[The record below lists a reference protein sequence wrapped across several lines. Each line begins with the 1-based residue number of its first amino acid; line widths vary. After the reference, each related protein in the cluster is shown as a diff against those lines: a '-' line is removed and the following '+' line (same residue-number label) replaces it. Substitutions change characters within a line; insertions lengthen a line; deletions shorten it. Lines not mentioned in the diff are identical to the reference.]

1 MATKRNPNRKKAF
14 EVYKEYSGDISL
26 VEIASQLKIPPGT
39 IRGWKSKDKWEQK
52 LNGTFQSNKQNVPKK
67 KNNVTKKKTEPIADE
82 VKSVMEND
90 DLTDKQRLFCLYYTK
105 YFNATKAYQ
114 KAYEVDYNTAAS
126 ISYRL
131 LENVGVKKEIYRLK
145 QGKLNRAMFDEAD
158 LFQMYL
164 DIATANINDFVDFG
178 TKEITAL
185 SETGI
190 PLLDEEGN
198 EITYLKNYVNFKDV
212 KEVDG
217 FLISEVS
224 QGRNG
229 VKIKLQDKM
238 KAMEWLDK
246 HIGLATKE
254 QKARI
259 SKLKAETKQIAE
271 KDKEAAPPNIT
282 IIDRWVDNE

>member
-26 VEIASQLKIPPGT
+26 VEILRQLKIPPGT

-67 KNNVTKKKTEPIADE
+67 KNNVTKKKEPIAEE
-82 VKSVMEND
+82 VKSVLENNN
-90 DLTDKQRLFCLYYTK
+90 LTDKQRLFCLYYTK
-105 YFNATKAYQ
+105 YFNATKAYL
-114 KAYEVDYNTAAS
+114 KAYECDYITANTNGP
-126 ISYRL
+126 RL
-131 LENVGVKKEIYRLK
+131 LVNACVKDEINRLK
-145 QGKLNRAMFDEAD
+145 QGKLNKAMFDETD

-198 EITYLKNYVNFKDV
+198 EITYLENYINFKQGN
-212 KEVDG
+212 EVDG

-229 VKIKLQDKM
+229 AKIKLQDKM
-238 KAMEWLDK
+238 KAMDWIDK
-246 HIGLATKE
+246 NMGLATEE

-259 SKLKAETKQIAE
+259 SKLKAEAKQITE
-271 KDKEAAPPNIT
+271 KDKEAEPPNIT
-282 IIDRWVDNE
+282 IIDRWADDE

>member
-1 MATKRNPNRKKAF
+1 MTDWKKIRQEWESTSITFVDLAEKHDVKTSTVRSRKNREKWQRNDNATQRK
-14 EVYKEYSGDISL
+14 
-26 VEIASQLKIPPGT
+26 
-39 IRGWKSKDKWEQK
+39 
-52 LNGTFQSNKQNVPKK
+52 NVATKK
-67 KNNVTKKKTEPIADE
+67 KNVAEKKEPIADE

-90 DLTDKQRLFCLYYTK
+90 DLNDKQKLFCLYYSK
-105 YFNATKAYQ
+105 YFNATKAYL
-114 KAYEVDYNTAAS
+114 KAYKCDEYTARVNGS
-126 ISYRL
+126 RL
-131 LENVGVKKEIYRLK
+131 LTNANVKEEVYRLK
-145 QGKLNRAMFDEAD
+145 QGKLNRAMFDEMD

-246 HIGLATKE
+246 HIGLATEE

-259 SKLKAETKQIAE
+259 DKLKVETKQITE
-271 KDKEAAPPNIT
+271 KDKEAEPPNIT
-282 IIDRWVDNE
+282 IIDRWADDE

>member
-14 EVYKEYSGDISL
+14 EVYKEHSGDISL
-26 VEIASQLKIPPGT
+26 VEIASQLDTPDGT
-39 IRGWKSKDKWEQK
+39 IRGWKSKDKWDQK
-52 LNGTFQSNKQNVPKK
+52 LSGTERKKQRNVPEKK
-67 KNNVTKKKTEPIADE
+67 KNATKKKEPTAEE
-82 VKSVMEND
+82 VKSVLEND
-90 DLTDKQRLFCLYYTK
+90 ELTDKQRLFCLYYTK
-105 YFNATKAYQ
+105 YFNATKAYK
-114 KAYEVDYNTAAS
+114 KAYGCDEYSAMTNGS
-126 ISYRL
+126 RL
-131 LENVGVKKEIYRLK
+131 LSNDKVRNQIQSLK
-145 QGKLNRAMFDEAD
+145 QGKLNRAMFDEMD

-198 EITYLKNYVNFKDV
+198 EITYLKNYINFKQGN
-212 KEVDG
+212 EVDG

-229 VKIKLQDKM
+229 AKIKLQDKM
-238 KAMEWLDK
+238 KAMDWIDK
-246 HIGLATKE
+246 NMGLATEE

-259 SKLKAETKQIAE
+259 SKLKAEAKQITE
-271 KDKEAAPPNIT
+271 KDKEAEPPNIT
-282 IIDRWVDNE
+282 IIDRWADDE